1 MRRWLLWFVL
11 APQTFLLAGLLR
23 DLGLPFDAT
32 VLHCL
37 FLAFFAERGALAGL
51 LLGAAMGRA
60 LVDEAA
66 LSVHLLVLGV
76 PVALLLPLR
85 RWFFGQRWIWQ
96 ATTAALLAFA
106 VPRLSGL
113 CGRVFD
119 QPSVSSAFDGMVVV
133 TSAIF
138 LPPLLWCLRAVPPFA
153 AFAEDD
159 E

>member
-1 MRRWLLWFVL
+1 MKRWLLWFLL
-11 APQTFLLAGLLR
+11 APQTFLLVGFGRDAGVPL
-23 DLGLPFDAT
+23 DAT

-37 FLAFFAERGALAGL
+37 FLAFFADRRALAGL

-60 LVDEAA
+60 LVDEAG
-66 LSVHLLVLGV
+66 LCVHVLVLGV

-96 ATTAALLAFA
+96 ATAAALLAIA

-119 QPSVSSAFDGMVVV
+119 QPSASSVFDGMVVL
-133 TSAIF
+133 TSAVF

-153 AFAEDD
+153 AFE
-159 E
+159 EEE